1 VPSGWSASA
10 RLGAGVRFIRGR
22 GIESYIINMARS
34 RDRMDAMRD
43 RFTVLGLPFE
53 RLPAVD
59 GRTLS
64 ASQSEAFCRDR
75 LLVNSGDSYT
85 QGRRAWTPS
94 SIGCLLRHHA
104 AWTVAA
110 ESDQPYTAIFED
122 DLHVSADL
130 VPILSDTRWIPKDCS
145 IIRLEPAYNRIRSE
159 DAAVGTVAGRSVR
172 RVLSSRHD
180 HCWPVYAGALT
191 MSLDAAR

>member
-1 VPSGWSASA
+1 
-10 RLGAGVRFIRGR
+10 
-22 GIESYIINMARS
+22 MARS

-43 RFTVLGLPFE
+43 QFTALGLPFE

-59 GRTLS
+59 DRTLS
-64 ASQSEAFCRDR
+64 ASQIEAFCRDR
-75 LLVNSGDSYT
+75 LLENSGDSYT

-94 SIGCLLRHHA
+94 NIGCLLRQHA

-110 ESDQPYTAIFED
+110 ESEQPYAAIFED

-145 IIRLEPAYNRIRSE
+145 IIRLEPSYNCSRSK
-159 DAAVGTVAGRSVR
+159 DAAVCTVAGR

-180 HCWPVYAGALT
+180 HCGPVYAGALI
-191 MSLDAAR
+191 MSRDAAR